1 MALTWIAEIAG
12 LDLTSTMTFAPR
24 IAAVVLPALSASE
37 DASRETSI
45 SINQVSSGLACSSL
59 CRDVLMPA
67 VVVSPGDEKVP
78 L

>member
-45 SINQVSSGLACSSL
+45 SINQVSLGLA
-59 CRDVLMPA
+59 
-67 VVVSPGDEKVP
+67 
-78 L
+78 